1 MSTQNVKLRDITG
14 SGSTDTITTTYAGEF
29 AGDYIAAALLSGN
42 TLANGG
48 ITIKPNVKYQEII
61 KRLNLTD
68 ALVAA
73 TCDFTAAADKI
84 SLVERILSPT
94 ELQVNLEL
102 CKKDYRS
109 DWEAIQMGIS
119 AYDNLP
125 PTFADFLIG
134 QVAAKVA
141 ESIENTIWN
150 GEVGG
155 ATGYALFDGIL
166 HKLADATADIPNGQ
180 EVTGTTITSSNVI
193 DELGK
198 VVDAIPSALYGSE
211 DLHIYI
217 PQNVHKAYVRTL
229 GGFAVQAFGTAGSES
244 AAASVGANGVGNNG
258 TTWYNGQG
266 LTFDGIKMFVA
277 NGLPN
282 NKMVAAE
289 RSNLFFGTGLQS
301 DLNEVKVI
309 DMADIDGSQNVRMVM
324 RATAG
329 VEVGVVEDVV
339 IYS

>member
-29 AGDYIAAALLSGN
+29 AGDYISAALLSGN

-48 ITIKPNVKYQEII
+48 ITIKPNVKYQEVI
-61 KRLNLTD
+61 KKLNLSD
-68 ALVAA
+68 ALTAA
-73 TCDFTAAADKI
+73 TCDFTASADKI

-166 HKLADATADIPNGQ
+166 HKLADATADIPNGH
-180 EVTGTTITSSNVI
+180 ELTAATITSSNVI

-198 VVDAIPSALYGSE
+198 VVDAIPAALYGSE

-229 GGFAVQAFGTAGSES
+229 GGFAVQAFGSGATES
-244 AAASVGANGVGNNG
+244 AAAVGANGVGGNG

-266 LTFDGIKMFVA
+266 LTFDGIKLFVA

-329 VEVGVVEDVV
+329 VEVGGVEDVV

>member
-48 ITIKPNVKYQEII
+48 ITIKPNVKYQEVI
-61 KRLNLTD
+61 KKLDLTD

-84 SLVERILSPT
+84 TLTERILTPT

-125 PTFADFLIG
+125 PSFADFLIG

-141 ESIENTIWN
+141 ESIEHTIWN

-180 EVTGTTITSSNVI
+180 EVTGTTVTAANVI

-198 VVDAIPSALYGSE
+198 VVDAIPAALYGSE

-244 AAASVGANGVGNNG
+244 AAASVGAMDRDWE
-258 TTWYNGQG
+258 TQ
-266 LTFDGIKMFVA
+266 L
-277 NGLPN
+277 
-282 NKMVAAE
+282 E
-289 RSNLFFGTGLQS
+289 
-301 DLNEVKVI
+301 
-309 DMADIDGSQNVRMVM
+309 
-324 RATAG
+324 
-329 VEVGVVEDVV
+329 
-339 IYS
+339 

>member
-29 AGDYIAAALLSGN
+29 AGDYISAALLSGN

-48 ITIKPNVKYQEII
+48 ITIKPNVKYQEVI
-61 KRLNLTD
+61 KKLNLSD
-68 ALVAA
+68 ALTAA
-73 TCDFTAAADKI
+73 TCDFTASADKI

-180 EVTGTTITSSNVI
+180 ELTAATITSSNVI

-198 VVDAIPSALYGSE
+198 VVDAIPAALYGSE

-229 GGFAVQAFGTAGSES
+229 GGFAVQAFGSGATES
-244 AAASVGANGVGNNG
+244 AAAVGANGVGGNG

-266 LTFDGIKMFVA
+266 LTFDGIKLFVA

>member
-48 ITIKPNVKYQEII
+48 ITIKPNVKYQEVI
-61 KRLNLTD
+61 KKLNLTD

-73 TCDFTAAADKI
+73 TCDFTASADKI
-84 SLVERILSPT
+84 SLVERILTPT

-125 PTFADFLIG
+125 PSFADFLIG

-166 HKLADATADIPNGQ
+166 HKLADATASIPDSQ
-180 EVTGTTITSSNVI
+180 EVTGTTVTSTNVI

-198 VVDAIPSALYGSE
+198 IVDAIPAALYGSE

-229 GGFAVQAFGTAGSES
+229 GGFAVQAFGSGATES
-244 AAASVGANGVGNNG
+244 AASVGANGVGNNG

-289 RSNLFFGTGLQS
+289 RSNLFFGTGLQN

-309 DMADIDGSQNVRMVM
+309 DMADIDGSQNARMVM

>member
-48 ITIKPNVKYQEII
+48 ITIKPNVKYQEVI
-61 KRLNLTD
+61 KRLNLSD

-84 SLVERILSPT
+84 SLVERILTPT

-109 DWEAIQMGIS
+109 DWEALAMGIS

-125 PTFADFLIG
+125 PSFADFLIA

-166 HKLADATADIPNGQ
+166 HKLADATADIPDAQ
-180 EVTGTTITSSNVI
+180 EVTGTTVTASNVI

-229 GGFAVQAFGTAGSES
+229 GGFAVQAFGSGATES
-244 AAASVGANGVGNNG
+244 AAAVGANGVGNNG

-277 NGLPN
+277 NGLPS

>member
-48 ITIKPNVKYQEII
+48 ITIKPNVKYQEVI
-61 KRLNLTD
+61 KKLNLSD
-68 ALVAA
+68 ALTAA
-73 TCDFTAAADKI
+73 TCDFTASADKI

-180 EVTGTTITSSNVI
+180 ELTAATITSSNVI

-198 VVDAIPSALYGSE
+198 VVDAIPSAVYGKE
-211 DLHIYI
+211 DLTIYL
-217 PQNVHKAYVRTL
+217 PTVALQAYVRAL
-229 GGFAVQAFGTAGSES
+229 GGFASGGQGAAGTNDQGSQ
-244 AAASVGANGVGNNG
+244 
-258 TTWYNGQG
+258 WYNMGSG
-266 LTFDGIKMFVA
+266 LSFDGIQVVHA
-277 NGLPN
+277 PGLSDN
-282 NKMVAAE
+282 DAVAAE
-289 RSNLFFGTGLQS
+289 KSNLFFGTGLLS
-301 DLNEVKVI
+301 DQNEVKVI
-309 DMADIDGSQNVRMVM
+309 DMADLDGSQNVRVVM
-324 RATAG
+324 RFTAG
-329 VEVGVVEDVV
+329 IQHGIGSEVVL
-339 IYS
+339 YATS